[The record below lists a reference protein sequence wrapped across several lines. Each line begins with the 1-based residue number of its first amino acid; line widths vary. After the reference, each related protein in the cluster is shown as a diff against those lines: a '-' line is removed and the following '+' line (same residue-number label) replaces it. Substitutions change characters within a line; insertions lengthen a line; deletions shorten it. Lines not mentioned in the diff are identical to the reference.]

1 MASRPCSSAAE
12 EAGHPEEDL
21 GKSDEGGGAGDDA
34 GGPANMLE
42 PCGGGGADCDD
53 CAGCEPNGF

>member
-1 MASRPCSSAAE
+1 MANRPCSSAAE

-34 GGPANMLE
+34 AGGDPANKLE
-42 PCGGGGADCDD
+42 PCGGGDCD
-53 CAGCEPNGF
+53 CAGCEPKGF